1 MNLTL
6 FNIKENYLKLISEIE
21 ENQGEISSEQSQL
34 LEINQEDLHEKVSNY
49 NEVISCKESFNARID
64 EEIKELRRKKEL
76 NEKIIDRL
84 KSNIVEAIK
93 VFGPIDIGLHKFN
106 LRKSVSVDVMDVSV
120 LPDKYK
126 TVKTIQSPDKVSICK
141 ALKNGEEI
149 CGCSLVENYHLKRS

>member
-6 FNIKENYLKLISEIE
+6 FNIKYNYLKLISEIE
-21 ENQGEISSEQSQL
+21 ENEGEISEEQIEQ
-34 LEINQEDLHEKVSNY
+34 LEINRDDLQEKVSNY
-49 NEVISCKESFNARID
+49 EEIISCKESFNARID
-64 EEIKELRRKKEL
+64 EEIKELRLKKEL

-93 VFGPIDIGLHKFN
+93 VFGPINIGIHKLS
-106 LRKSVSVDVMDVSV
+106 LRQTLCVNVIDVSV

-126 TVKTIQSPDKVSICK
+126 TVKTIQSPDKLSIGK

-149 CGCSLVENYHLKRS
+149 CGCSLVENYHLKKW